1 MPGRYFFFSSPETA
15 AAHFGVEIKEPFPP
29 RYNIFPTH
37 PIAIIRQGLKG
48 REFALARWGF
58 IPSWQK
64 KVDGRPQ
71 TNARSE
77 TVHEKR
83 MFRSAFKR
91 RRCLIPANGYYD
103 WIPDDALRRPHC
115 IRPAN
120 DEVLAFAGVWETAI
134 DSDGG
139 EIDTV
144 ATLTADPGPNLK
156 SFEREF
162 CVIQPKDYA
171 AWLET
176 DERDAESLIALLGP
190 STRGFWRHYVVDK
203 KVNSGRRGGAEL
215 VAPVRES

>member
-1 MPGRYFFFSSPETA
+1 MPGRYFFFSSPETV

-37 PIAIIRQGLKG
+37 PVAIIRQGLKG

-58 IPSWQK
+58 IPSWAK
-64 KVDGRPQ
+64 KAEGRPQ

-91 RRCLIPANGYYD
+91 RRCLIPCDGYYD
-103 WIPDDALRRPHC
+103 WIPDDALRHPHC
-115 IRPAN
+115 IRPVK
-120 DEVLAFAGVWETAI
+120 DGVIAFAGIWETAI
-134 DSDGG
+134 DADGG

-144 ATLTADPGPNLK
+144 ATLTADPGPDLAG
-156 SFEREF
+156 FERQF
-162 CVIQPKDYA
+162 CVIDPQHYQT
-171 AWLET
+171 WLET
-176 DERDAESLIALLGP
+176 DERDADALIALLAP
-190 STRGFWRHYVVDK
+190 SKKGFWKHYVVDK

-215 VAPVRES
+215 IAPVSE